1 MRFLPDL
8 LGRKNWSSLVPR
20 GRCIRN
26 GLLHSQI
33 WNTNQAVAF
42 VREAGIGDGLTSGE
56 AEAQNCRRQN
66 EIKRML
72 WS

>member
-1 MRFLPDL
+1 MY
-8 LGRKNWSSLVPR
+8 NT
-20 GRCIRN
+20 
-26 GLLHSQI
+26 SQACEIARMLEGAEDFSHHPI

-56 AEAQNCRRQN
+56 AEAQNCRRRN